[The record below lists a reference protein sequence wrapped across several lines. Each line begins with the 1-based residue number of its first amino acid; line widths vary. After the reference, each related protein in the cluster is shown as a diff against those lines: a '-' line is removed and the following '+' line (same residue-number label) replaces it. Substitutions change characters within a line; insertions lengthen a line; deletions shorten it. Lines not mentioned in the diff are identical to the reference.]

1 MNRSATQH
9 LIIRISKDSLS
20 FAMDCGD
27 EEGICFEP
35 YAMKSGISIAANLR
49 EAFKTSDLLSRAGSK
64 ATVLVDSPTLIMP
77 LEDFQEDEVEEQYA
91 MTYPSLKGMSVETC
105 VLPAFRNMVA
115 FAVEK
120 DVKTVLCDNFEK
132 VKLRS
137 LMISVWEFLQRR
149 NGAANNKKLYAYFH
163 DGKIDICSFHRN
175 RFTFANTFDADNIQ
189 NEMYYILGAWKLIG
203 AKAANDDLFMCGKI
217 DNREQ
222 LTAELKNFLARVFYI
237 NPSADFNRAPATQIM
252 NFPLDTMLQ
261 FV

>member
-1 MNRSATQH
+1 
-9 LIIRISKDSLS
+9 
-20 FAMDCGD
+20 MDCDD

-120 DVKTVLCDNFEK
+120 DVKTVL
-132 VKLRS
+132 
-137 LMISVWEFLQRR
+137 WEFLQRR

-222 LTAELKNFLARVFYI
+222 LTAELKNFLSRVFYI

>member
-1 MNRSATQH
+1 
-9 LIIRISKDSLS
+9 
-20 FAMDCGD
+20 MDCGD

-64 ATVLVDSPTLIMP
+64 VTVL
-77 LEDFQEDEVEEQYA
+77 VEEQYD

-105 VLPAFRNMVA
+105 VLPAFSNRVA

-222 LTAELKNFLARVFYI
+222 LTAELKNFLSRVFYI
-237 NPSADFNRAPATQIM
+237 NPSADFNRVPATQIM